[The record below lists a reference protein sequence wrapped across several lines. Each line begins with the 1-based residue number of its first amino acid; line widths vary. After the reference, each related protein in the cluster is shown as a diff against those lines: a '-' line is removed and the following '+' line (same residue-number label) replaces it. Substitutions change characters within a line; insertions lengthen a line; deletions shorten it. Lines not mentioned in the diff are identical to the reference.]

1 MQIDIDENR
10 EELFNNYYFENNSEK
25 YESLSNK
32 KISVLWKNY
41 QKRNWIFYQE
51 ENNLFFIDFWIV
63 NYFGITTIFY
73 FPI

>member
-1 MQIDIDENR
+1 MKTILKNMNHYQIKKFLFFEKITKKEID
-10 EELFNNYYFENNSEK
+10 
-25 YESLSNK
+25 
-32 KISVLWKNY
+32 
-41 QKRNWIFYQE
+41 FYQE